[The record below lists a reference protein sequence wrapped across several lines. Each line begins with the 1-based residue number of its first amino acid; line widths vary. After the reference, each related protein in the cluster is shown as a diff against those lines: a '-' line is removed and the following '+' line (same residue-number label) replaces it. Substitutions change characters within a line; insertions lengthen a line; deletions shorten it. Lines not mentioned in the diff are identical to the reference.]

1 MITEDEG
8 GGSVLYPVPVL
19 NSNFGADNQGE
30 QAQNL
35 RDRTI
40 IV

>member
-1 MITEDEG
+1 MYYLLNGGETDMITEDEG

-30 QAQNL
+30 
-35 RDRTI
+35 
-40 IV
+40 